1 MKLIFSRI
9 EFSLSVCPSTTVPV
23 SLWGKLNS
31 HPCSWLKV
39 ALGFSTLCKEWI
51 KLLKLSSWSSDW
63 GLSQL
68 TKKKEKRKKT
78 LGCAKL
84 ALQSGVVTRNI
95 YIKTWITSSSD
106 TLLSNLASIN
116 TRVHRF
122 LPDWLNP
129 FHLLLSKHQTM
140 CPVCGRWDTCN
151 GSQQFTYH
159 SSLQAAP
166 CCLKI
171 NNSKLWWWW
180 KLISGLNINI

>member
-31 HPCSWLKV
+31 PPLLLTEGGTWFFHFMQRMDQIAKTVFMKLW
-39 ALGFSTLCKEWI
+39 LGFI
-51 KLLKLSSWSSDW
+51 PAN
-63 GLSQL
+63 
-68 TKKKEKRKKT
+68 KKKKKRKKT

-122 LPDWLNP
+122 LPNWLNP